1 MRVPTT
7 ALHQLAEVSCTT
19 LNDFH
24 SKVLDTEIQ
33 VQHRSQRAQQ
43 PWMPP
48 PANLVKIN
56 FDNAVFSKEN
66 ISGIGVVVRDENGL
80 VLGSCSKRLPQAYS
94 AMEVEAMA
102 AATALVFANDIV
114 VRRVILEGDSLA
126 VINALRE
133 GEQPL
138 SPTGLLLKDVRMY
151 SQRFALILE
160 EKTTL

>member
-1 MRVPTT
+1 M
-7 ALHQLAEVSCTT
+7 
-19 LNDFH
+19 
-24 SKVLDTEIQ
+24 LDTQIQ

-94 AMEVEAMA
+94 AMEVKAMA
-102 AATALVFANDIV
+102 AATALVFANDI
-114 VRRVILEGDSLA
+114 
-126 VINALRE
+126 
-133 GEQPL
+133 
-138 SPTGLLLKDVRMY
+138 
-151 SQRFALILE
+151 
-160 EKTTL
+160 

>member
-43 PWMPP
+43 PWMPPP

-102 AATALVFANDIV
+102 AATALVFANDI
-114 VRRVILEGDSLA
+114 
-126 VINALRE
+126 
-133 GEQPL
+133 
-138 SPTGLLLKDVRMY
+138 
-151 SQRFALILE
+151 
-160 EKTTL
+160 